1 MNKGRYPGRSRKRL
15 HRSSPNVRRF
25 CRENRRKNIRHDG
38 RDLSRHPDE
47 VVVVRRYGV
56 AVLGAWGLQGLEGR
70 NPQHLSPLR
79 ARETHRFRAS
89 VGDASVLIGI
99 ARKEA
104 EEWRTDPEKR
114 QVLDAR
120 PAKHAGVGMMTVHQF
135 ERDGSQPRY
144 PGRRSARL

>member
-1 MNKGRYPGRSRKRL
+1 MSAASAGRIGGKIFRD
-15 HRSSPNVRRF
+15 VR
-25 CRENRRKNIRHDG
+25 HVVG

-47 VVVVRRYGV
+47 VVVV
-56 AVLGAWGLQGLEGR
+56 
-70 NPQHLSPLR
+70 S
-79 ARETHRFRAS
+79 AS

-135 ERDGSQPRY
+135 ERDGSQPRRATQAVVRHAFEAAGVEFIDGNGAG
-144 PGRRSARL
+144 PGVRLRAPTAKKSKEK

>member
-1 MNKGRYPGRSRKRL
+1 MVSLFWELGRYRDWKGAIL
-15 HRSSPNVRRF
+15 
-25 CRENRRKNIRHDG
+25 NIYRP
-38 RDLSRHPDE
+38 S
-47 VVVVRRYGV
+47 
-56 AVLGAWGLQGLEGR
+56 ALETA
-70 NPQHLSPLR
+70 L
-79 ARETHRFRAS
+79 RETHRSRAS

-120 PAKHAGVGMMTVHQF
+120 TAEHAGVGMTTVHQF
-135 ERDGSQPRY
+135 ERDGSQPGY